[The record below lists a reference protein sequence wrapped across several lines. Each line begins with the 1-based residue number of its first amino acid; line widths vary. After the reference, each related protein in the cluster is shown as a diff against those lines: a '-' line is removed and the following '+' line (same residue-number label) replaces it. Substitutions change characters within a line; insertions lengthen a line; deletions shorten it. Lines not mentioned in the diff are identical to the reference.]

1 MHPKSLIHIIHLDD
15 YHSDLLFV
23 SVVFHFGYMPVARE
37 ENKEFIGITV
47 IESCFLYLVIIVYHV
62 WSVFAVGYTGVM
74 VDDAKTLRSLYHI
87 LEIDVVVVTLAPSFC
102 QWTVLRILYTY
113 HQLCAGYFV
122 LALADG
128 EQVGMTQIL
137 EEGFP
142 LCRVLLILQIEVY
155 EVHAAVGL
163 GLHETIA
170 LFARLSP
177 LLRLLDELGLIA
189 IILGIVTLDLCLW
202 LAQILCLRLCLCISG
217 RAE

>member
-1 MHPKSLIHIIHLDD
+1 
-15 YHSDLLFV
+15 
-23 SVVFHFGYMPVARE
+23 MPVTRE

-62 WSVFAVGYTGVM
+62 WSVLAVGYTGVM
-74 VDDAKTLRSLYHI
+74 VDNAKTLLSLYHI

-113 HQLCAGYFV
+113 HQLCTGYFV

-170 LFARLSP
+170 PFARLCP
-177 LLRLLDELGLIA
+177 LLRFLDEFGLIA

-202 LAQILCLRLCLCISG
+202 FAQILCLRLCLCISG

>member
-15 YHSDLLFV
+15 YHSDLLVV

-62 WSVFAVGYTGVM
+62 WSVLAVGYTGVM

-102 QWTVLRILYTY
+102 QGTVLRILYTY

-142 LCRVLLILQIEVY
+142 LFGV
-155 EVHAAVGL
+155 
-163 GLHETIA
+163 
-170 LFARLSP
+170 F
-177 LLRLLDELGLIA
+177 
-189 IILGIVTLDLCLW
+189 
-202 LAQILCLRLCLCISG
+202 
-217 RAE
+217 